1 MKQKNDYEDMK
12 TAVQQIFQQG
22 DGKAISYKKFLKQM
36 NCQTGKEK
44 QILTR
49 LLRALSDEGII
60 DMRDNML
67 RLRQK
72 AVIFEGILDMAAS
85 GFGFV
90 KCDDAEQDIFVPIGA
105 LNHALHGDTVR
116 VSVKRPKARGRMEG
130 EVVEIVNRGKRSFVG
145 VIELVRGNAFVAV
158 DSRKMPSDIF
168 VPGEMINGAK
178 DGQKVVVRI
187 IEWPAK
193 ARSPIGEIVDIL
205 GVPGDND
212 TEMHAIL
219 ADYELP
225 YHFPR
230 EVEAEAEKI
239 AASLDA
245 KEVAKRRDFR
255 KITTLTIDPVDA
267 KDFDDALSI
276 RKLPNG
282 HWEVGVHIADVSH
295 YVRPGTL
302 MDAEAQMRGTSVYLV
317 DRTVPMLPER
327 LSNFVCSLRP
337 DEEKFTYSAVFELD
351 EKAQIQSEW
360 FGRTVIL
367 SNRRY
372 TYEQAQAVIDGAEDR
387 YAADILQLHTLAQ
400 VSRSRRYAAGAI
412 QFERAEPRFEIDAN
426 GKPLSVYFKTQK
438 PANELIE
445 EFMLMANRKVAEV
458 IGKAKLPMV
467 YRVHDTPNP
476 EKFDAFRAFVSK
488 FGYKINPKNDHD
500 IAMQL
505 NQLIGQVRGKPE
517 QNVIETMAL
526 RSMAKAIYTTDNRGH
541 YGLAFEYYSHF
552 TSPIRRYP
560 DLMVHRLMTDF
571 LDHRSNAKQAVLE
584 EQCKHAS
591 EREQVAAEAERA
603 SIKYKMVEFMQDKV
617 GSEFDGSISGVTEW
631 GMYVEIT
638 ETKIEG
644 MVPLREMTDDY
655 YYFDEEHFCIRGRKH
670 RMKYTLGDKVRIR
683 VLRANMERKQLDYA
697 LVTDESRKR

>member
-1 MKQKNDYEDMK
+1 MKNKNDFEEMK
-12 TAVQQIFQQG
+12 NTVKIIFQQG

-36 NCQTGKEK
+36 ACQTGKEK

-49 LLRALSDEGII
+49 VLRELSSEEII

-67 RLRQK
+67 RLRKQ
-72 AVIFEGILDMAAS
+72 ATYFEGVLDMAAS

-90 KCDDAEQDIFVPIGA
+90 KCDDAEQDIFVPIGSM
-105 LNHALHGDTVR
+105 NHALHGDKVK

-130 EVVEIVNRGKRSFVG
+130 EVVEILSRGKRIFVG
-145 VIELVRGNAFVAV
+145 IIELVRGNAFVAV

-168 VPGEMINGAK
+168 VPSDMVNGAK

-205 GVPGDND
+205 GTPGDNN

-219 ADYELP
+219 ADFELP
-225 YHFPR
+225 YHFPK
-230 EVEAEAEKI
+230 EVEQEAEKVS
-239 AASLDA
+239 ATLDP
-245 KEVAKRRDFR
+245 KEIAKRRDFR
-255 KITTLTIDPVDA
+255 KITTFTIDPLDA

-276 RKLPNG
+276 RQLDNG
-282 HWEVGVHIADVSH
+282 NWEIGVHIADVSH
-295 YVRPGTL
+295 YVQPGTK
-302 MDAEAQMRGTSVYLV
+302 MDQEAQMRGTSVYLV

-337 DEEKFTYSAVFELD
+337 DEEKFTYSAVFELND
-351 EKAQIQSEW
+351 KAQIQSQW

-367 SNRRY
+367 SDRRF
-372 TYEQAQAVIDGAEDR
+372 TYEQAQEIIDGAKDPLEKE
-387 YAADILQLHTLAQ
+387 ILKLHELAQ
-400 VSRSRRYAAGAI
+400 IIRARNAAEGAI
-412 QFERAEPRFEIDAN
+412 NFERAEPRFEIDAN
-426 GKPLSVYFKTQK
+426 GKPLNVYFKVQK

-445 EFMLMANRKVAEV
+445 EFMLMANKQVAEL
-458 IGKAKLPMV
+458 IGKTKIPMV

-500 IAMQL
+500 IAVQL
-505 NQLIGQVRGKPE
+505 NQLIGQVKGKPE
-517 QNVIETMAL
+517 QNVVETLAL

-541 YGLAFEYYSHF
+541 YGLAFDYYTHF

-560 DLMVHRLMTDF
+560 DMMVHRILTQF
-571 LDHRSNAKQAVLE
+571 LENGPKAKENELE

-591 EREQVAAEAERA
+591 AREQVAAEAERA

-617 GSEFDGSISGVTEW
+617 GSEFDGTISGVTEW

-638 ETKIEG
+638 QTKIEG

-670 RMKYTLGDKVRIR
+670 RTKYTLGDKVKIK

-697 LVTDESRKR
+697 LVTD

>member
-1 MKQKNDYEDMK
+1 MKNKNDMEDIK
-12 TAVQQIFQQG
+12 NTVSIIFRQG

-36 NCQTGKEK
+36 GCQTGKEK

-49 LLRALSDEGII
+49 VLKELSSEGVI

-67 RLRQK
+67 RLRQQ
-72 AVIFEGILDMAAS
+72 AAIFEGILDMAAS

-90 KCDDAEQDIFVPIGA
+90 KCEDAEQDIFVPIGA
-105 LNHALHGDTVR
+105 LNHALHGDKVK

-130 EVVEIVNRGKRSFVG
+130 EVVEILSRGKRTFVG
-145 VIELVRGNAFVAV
+145 IVELVRGNAFVAV

-168 VPGEMINGAK
+168 VPSDMINGAK

-205 GVPGDND
+205 GTPGDNN

-219 ADYELP
+219 ADFELP
-225 YHFPR
+225 YHFPS

-239 AASLDA
+239 SPVPDP
-245 KEVAKRRDFR
+245 KEIAKRRDFR
-255 KITTLTIDPVDA
+255 SVTTFTIDPKDA
-267 KDFDDALSI
+267 KDFDDALSL
-276 RKLPNG
+276 RQLENG
-282 HWEVGVHIADVSH
+282 HWEVGVHIADVTH
-295 YVRPGTL
+295 YVQPGTL
-302 MDAEAQMRGTSVYLV
+302 MDEEAQMRGTSVYLV

-337 DEEKFTYSAVFELD
+337 GEEKFTYSAVFELND
-351 EKAQIQSEW
+351 QAQIQSQW

-367 SNRRY
+367 SDRRF
-372 TYEQAQAVIDGAEDR
+372 TYEQAQEIIDGAKDPLQRE
-387 YAADILQLHTLAQ
+387 ILKLHELAQ
-400 VSRSRRYAAGAI
+400 LIRAKNSAAGAI
-412 QFERAEPRFEIDAN
+412 NFERAEPRFEIDEN
-426 GKPLSVYFKTQK
+426 GKPLSVYFKVQK

-445 EFMLMANRKVAEV
+445 EFMLMANRQVAEV
-458 IGKAKLPMV
+458 IGKTRMPMV

-500 IAMQL
+500 IAVQL
-505 NQLIGQVRGKPE
+505 NQLIGQVKGKPE
-517 QNVIETMAL
+517 QNVVETLAL
-526 RSMAKAIYTTDNRGH
+526 RSMAKALYTTDNRGH
-541 YGLAFEYYSHF
+541 YGLAFDYYTHF

-560 DLMVHRLMTDF
+560 DMMVHRLLTQF
-571 LDHRSNAKQAVLE
+571 LEKGPKSKESELE

-591 EREQVAAEAERA
+591 AREQVAAEAERA

-617 GSEFDGSISGVTEW
+617 GQEFDGTISGVTEW
-631 GMYVEIT
+631 GMYVEIA

-655 YYFDEEHFCIRGRKH
+655 YFFDEEQFCIRGRKH
-670 RMKYTLGDKVRIR
+670 RAKYTLGDKVRIK

-697 LVTDESRKR
+697 LVTD

>member
-1 MKQKNDYEDMK
+1 MKNKNDMEEIK
-12 TAVQQIFQQG
+12 NTVKIIFQEG
-22 DGKAISYKKFLKQM
+22 DGKATTYKKFLKQM

-49 LLRALSDEGII
+49 VLRELSAEGIL
-60 DMRDNML
+60 DMRDNMI

-72 AVIFEGILDMAAS
+72 AAIFEGILDMAAS

-105 LNHALHGDTVR
+105 LNHALHGDKVK

-130 EVVEIVNRGKRSFVG
+130 EVVEIVNRGKRIFVG
-145 VIELVRGNAFVAV
+145 IVELVRGNAFVAV

-168 VPGEMINGAK
+168 VPSDMVNGAK

-187 IEWPAK
+187 LEWPAK

-205 GVPGDND
+205 GTPGDNN

-219 ADYELP
+219 ADFELP
-225 YHFPR
+225 YHFPK
-230 EVEAEAEKI
+230 EVEQEAEHI
-239 AASLDA
+239 SAVLDP
-245 KEVAKRRDFR
+245 KEIAKRRDFR
-255 KITTLTIDPVDA
+255 KVTTFTIDPLDA
-267 KDFDDALSI
+267 KDFDDALSLQ
-276 RKLPNG
+276 KLPNG
-282 HWEVGVHIADVSH
+282 NWEVGVHIADVTH
-295 YVRPGTL
+295 YVQPGTL
-302 MDAEAQMRGTSVYLV
+302 MDQEAQMRGTSVYLV

-337 DEEKFTYSAVFELD
+337 DEEKFTYSAVFELND
-351 EKAQIQSEW
+351 KAQIQSQW
-360 FGRTVIL
+360 FGRTIIL
-367 SNRRY
+367 SDRRF
-372 TYEQAQAVIDGAEDR
+372 TYEQAQAIIDGADDPL
-387 YAADILQLHTLAQ
+387 AKDVLKLHELAQ
-400 VSRSRRYAAGAI
+400 IIRARNSADGAI
-412 QFERAEPRFEIDAN
+412 NFERAEPRFEIDAN
-426 GKPLSVYFKTQK
+426 GKPLSVYFKVQK

-445 EFMLMANRKVAEV
+445 EFMLLANKQVAELV
-458 IGKAKLPMV
+458 GKTKTPMV

-500 IAMQL
+500 IAVQL
-505 NQLIGQVRGKPE
+505 NLLIGQVRGKPE
-517 QNVIETMAL
+517 QNVVETLAL

-541 YGLAFEYYSHF
+541 YGLAFDYYTHF

-560 DLMVHRLMTDF
+560 DMMVHRLLTQF
-571 LDHRSNAKQAVLE
+571 LEKGPKAKESELE
-584 EQCKHAS
+584 EKCKHAS
-591 EREQVAAEAERA
+591 AREQVAAEAERA

-617 GSEFDGSISGVTEW
+617 GSEFDGTITGVTEW

-655 YYFDEEHFCIRGRKH
+655 YYFDEEHFCIRGRK
-670 RMKYTLGDKVRIR
+670 RRTKYTLGDKVRIK

-697 LVTDESRKR
+697 LVTD